1 MSVTLL
7 GVTVSECRTAS
18 DYKCANNLCL
28 PKSVKCDGYDQCGDG
43 SDENELCGAFWCFVC
58 SLRTSSDFFGETKKF
73 IENSIKIFSPDLTAS
88 VCE

>member
-43 SDENELCGAFWCFVC
+43 SDENELCGAFWCLFAFCVLLLILSEKRK
-58 SLRTSSDFFGETKKF
+58 SLSKTQSKYLA
-73 IENSIKIFSPDLTAS
+73 LT
-88 VCE
+88 